1 MQRLALTVS
10 ECTEVARLGR
20 TKIYQ
25 EIKEGRLRA
34 VKLGRSTRILVEDL
48 KHYLA
53 HLPALKNAPNPDTSP
68 KKSTTGQAASR
79 GSNPTLR
86 ATAARRRSRS
96 SEP

>member
-10 ECTEVARLGR
+10 ECTEVAGLGR

-34 VKLGRSTRILVEDL
+34 VKLGRGTRILVDDL

-53 HLPALKNAPNPDTSP
+53 HLPALSSAPSADAET
-68 KKSTTGQAASR
+68 KSSDQPGR
-79 GSNPTLR
+79 IGKI
-86 ATAARRRSRS
+86 
-96 SEP
+96 